1 MFTKRNLVDIKKS
14 TSKLQDPKK
23 DVATRVKH
31 LKIILENVDIAEA
44 KGLFEAN
51 FSHIYNVLYESF
63 VQTEGNLRQR
73 ELSFHLVHKAHKEEL
88 ECTLWILEQVLCLL
102 PELIHRRWQL
112 HSLGRMLGKLLHLG
126 NAIKL
131 RRQGI
136 RYFLMWY
143 QALNENAPQYVHHM
157 FASIVPGFYPPAP
170 PYNPP
175 LSPPDP
181 HQPVGPSELLPL
193 LPPSSGERPPD
204 HPGRFYLEA
213 LLEYMVHTTVKLEW
227 QDKAAYHHRCFNF
240 VLEKFK
246 MYYLPKICPNFCQ
259 ETSLYRPN
267 LELPVMRRL
276 DSENEA
282 VHCRVSLIMW
292 VTNYMHQAKKNNE
305 GGGAGP
311 PQNQQF
317 QPSPQQQHYH
327 PTHEEESHD
336 SAHPSLDSTISI
348 QTNKTTTD
356 EELAAQIVREV
367 LCSTRDNV
375 DFIHELYRQALL
387 LNFTHVVAIRKI
399 IAVYKDLIQGNVLEI
414 PPYALE
420 LPEDM
425 QRNPSDELNPDIVR
439 PGRLRNDSYLGAI
452 HKENL
457 LVRAGMQNLFQL
469 FMTHAANVFLLE
481 INSHVPRMLE
491 EQTDACKRVL
501 NIYRYMVMN
510 TRMDNNT
517 WEQLL
522 LVLLQITS
530 LVLGEN
536 PPKKKASSL
545 GGKLAPAIF
554 QTLIVTWIKANLNV
568 MISRELWDRFL
579 HVLTSLTNWEELIKE
594 WAKTL
599 ETLTRVLARH
609 VYNLDLTDLPLDRL
623 NEKTKRGRKGP
634 IKTENNIPSN
644 SNGQHSSVCR
654 QDSSLPDGHCISKRS
669 RAAIPRSYSETSLT
683 LKRRSTLVKQEVV
696 NNKNRRSRSLETL
709 SAAIGA
715 ASQHDADSADCTR
728 SPSPAP
734 SSGLESTSVKDSPMQ
749 LDVLVGGGGSGDGH
763 QDSDRGV
770 VCGGTVRGWLPDVAV
785 ILWRRMLG
793 ALGDVNQIS
802 DPKLHA
808 QVFDYLVKLTD
819 TLIKISQNQGVS
831 PDNMSTPQAPELVPP
846 LTLVLPW
853 CFGALTL
860 PDTYEVGKLS
870 ALRLLCTITLN
881 CDAKHRTYLPKFY
894 WFLHSALTG
903 PSKSAHNTCLKYLG
917 PRFLSLQLPG
927 SSLLLL
933 DLIHACNTVLNNT
946 EKLESTPRTEAVS
959 ILANLLTE
967 PDDLSSISVL
977 QPDQDL
983 HAMMCPDIKEHVVSI
998 LLRTGKREPKGKA
1011 RCIALSA
1018 LGIFVYKELNNQT
1031 FHPKV
1036 ADAINVLLLALK
1048 CTNKTIVQLTSDIL
1062 FLLCDHA
1069 PLLWQH
1075 YPRLGSGV
1083 VRALCATLAAH
1094 SSDRALSAAL
1104 LLCLGE
1110 WCMRL
1115 GPARLMEAEEYVQ
1128 GGTKA
1133 RCLLLRVFSVLYDI
1147 IVGVPVQTDTAS
1159 DSAPHNHPTADDF
1172 DPDIQQDD
1180 LGSRPSS
1187 KGNGKDAAVL
1197 CARTV
1202 IAHLVTHLGH
1212 FPMAIGAARLS
1223 SLVAEHDDVP
1233 DLSADELSTSIFD
1246 APNIQLFM
1254 LSKAVIASLIELPA
1268 LDLPG
1273 GGVTA
1278 GLSTADRQVR
1288 VLLRDLSGKSCW
1300 DASVLYRTPES
1311 LPRQTDEHDNAEVD
1325 VPSVTMRSNVFSA
1338 QPESLMVGVTPL
1350 HALPQ
1355 RAMRH
1360 RPPNVLPDVS
1370 NAAPDMD
1377 QLDDLLQYI
1386 GHTSSECLE
1395 NISRKL
1401 NEPAPAPMSGDLE
1414 NEAIASVISQRNIES
1429 EENRLA
1435 YQTDQIPVKPATRPC
1450 SRTDTKSVTS
1460 DSMKYQQQ
1468 SFSSTTPQNAFQ
1480 LCRLFFSQLG
1490 FAGWERRQQLHLL
1503 NKTERLLRELRNL
1516 DNQSCRETHK
1526 FAVIY
1531 VAPGQEDKNSIL
1543 SNQGGSVA
1551 YEQFLS
1557 ALAWEVELEA
1567 HTGFLGG
1574 LQRQGSTGLTA
1585 PYIATSFLEA
1595 VFHVAT
1601 RMPSDTPEAVL
1612 SKIRH
1617 LGNDEVHVVW
1627 SEHNRDYRRDII
1639 PTEFC
1644 DILIAIYPLGNNLN
1658 RVTVNC
1664 KADVPH
1670 FGVLFNEAIVESN
1683 VLAGLVRAT
1692 AICASRAKR
1701 MTYQFYQ
1708 QYYEE
1713 RARSLETVVTKHK
1726 HSSTYEEFIARVY
1739 SPVSGLGGA
1748 FRSGG
1753 QHMSG
1758 NTTESSTSTSG
1769 NSSLA
1774 NALLDSSHTHK
1785 VQQRSGDN
1793 KFRANEAVR
1802 TSWFN
1807 TSDVQTVES
1816 SISPRPMKRI
1826 TSNLKNPRKS
1836 LKHETSVESP
1846 PESPQQMTRKK

>member
-63 VQTEGNLRQR
+63 VQTETNLRQR
-73 ELSFHLVHKAHKEEL
+73 VHKAHKEEL

-143 QALNENAPQYVHHM
+143 QALNENAPQYVHHI
-157 FASIVPGFYPPAP
+157 FASIVPGFHSPAP

-181 HQPVGPSELLPL
+181 HQPVAPAELLPL
-193 LPPSSGERPPD
+193 LPPNSGERPPD

-227 QDKAAYHHRCFNF
+227 QDKAAYHHRCFNYL
-240 VLEKFK
+240 LEKFK
-246 MYYLPKICPNFCQ
+246 TYYLPKICPNFCQ

-267 LELPVMRRL
+267 LDLPVMRRL
-276 DSENEA
+276 ESENEA

-292 VTNYMHQAKKNNE
+292 VTNYMHQAKKNSE
-305 GGGAGP
+305 AGGVGTS
-311 PQNQQF
+311 QNQV
-317 QPSPQQQHYH
+317 QPIPQHQPYH
-327 PTHEEESHD
+327 STHEDESHD

-375 DFIHELYRQALL
+375 DFIHELYRQAFL
-387 LNFTHVVAIRKI
+387 LNFTHVIAIRRI
-399 IAVYKDLIQGNVLEI
+399 IAVYKDLIQGNVLEV

-425 QRNPSDELNPDIVR
+425 QRNPTDELNPESAR

-457 LVRAGMQNLFQL
+457 LVRAGMQNLYQL

-634 IKTENNIPSN
+634 TKTENNIPNN
-644 SNGQHSSVCR
+644 SSDCQHSAVCR
-654 QDSSLPDGHCISKRS
+654 QDSSLPDGHCLSKRS

-709 SAAIGA
+709 CASAGA
-715 ASQHDADSADCTR
+715 ASQHDADSADRTR

-749 LDVLVGGGGSGDGH
+749 LDVLAGGGGGGGCGAGDGQ

-808 QVFDYLVKLTD
+808 QVFEYLVKLTD

-831 PDNMSTPQAPELVPP
+831 PDNMSTPHAPELVPP

-860 PDTYEVGKLS
+860 PDSYEAGKLN

-903 PSKSAHNTCLKYLG
+903 PSRSAQNTCLKYLG

-927 SSLLLL
+927 STLLLL
-933 DLIHACNTVLNNT
+933 DVIHSCNTVLNST

-967 PDDLSSISVL
+967 PEDLSSISVL

-983 HAMMCPDIKEHVVSI
+983 HTMMCPDIKEHVVSI
-998 LLRTGKREPKGKA
+998 LLRTGKKEPKGKA

-1048 CTNKTIVQLTSDIL
+1048 FTNKTIVQLTTDIL

-1069 PLLWQH
+1069 SLLWQH

-1094 SSDRALSAAL
+1094 SADRPLSVAL

-1115 GPARLMEAEEYVQ
+1115 GPARLMEAEEYVA

-1133 RCLLLRVFSVLYDI
+1133 RCLLLRVFSVLHDI
-1147 IVGVPVQTDTAS
+1147 IVGSPVTS
-1159 DSAPHNHPTADDF
+1159 NSAADPALRNKTSVEDF

-1187 KGNGKDAAVL
+1187 RGNGKDAAVL

-1202 IAHLVTHLGH
+1202 LAHLVTHLGH

-1233 DLSADELSTSIFD
+1233 ELSADELSTSIFN
-1246 APNIQLFM
+1246 APNIQLFI
-1254 LSKAVIASLIELPA
+1254 LSKDVIASLIELPT

-1300 DASVLYRTPES
+1300 DASVLYRTPENV
-1311 LPRQTDEHDNAEVD
+1311 PHQADEQDNAQELD
-1325 VPSVTMRSNVFSA
+1325 AAFVTLRSNLSSA
-1338 QPESLMVGVTPL
+1338 QPESLMVGVTHL

-1386 GHTSSECLE
+1386 GHTSPECLE
-1395 NISRKL
+1395 NMSRKL
-1401 NEPAPAPMSGDLE
+1401 NEPAPAPMSSDLE
-1414 NEAIASVISQRNIES
+1414 NEAIASVISQRNFES
-1429 EENRLA
+1429 EDNRLA
-1435 YQTDQIPVKPATRPC
+1435 QLTDQIPVRPASRPC
-1450 SRTDTKSVTS
+1450 SRADAKSVTS
-1460 DSMKYQQQ
+1460 DSMNYHQQ
-1468 SFSSTTPQNAFQ
+1468 SINNTTFQNAFQ

-1543 SNQGGSVA
+1543 SNQGGSAA

-1585 PYIATSFLEA
+1585 PYIATSFLES

-1601 RMPSDTPEAVL
+1601 RMPSDTSEAVL
-1612 SKIRH
+1612 NKIRH
-1617 LGNDEVHVVW
+1617 LGNDEVHIVW

-1664 KADVPH
+1664 KADVPY
-1670 FGVLFNEAIVESN
+1670 FGVLFNEAIVESS

-1701 MTYQFYQ
+1701 MTYQYYQ

-1739 SPVSGLGGA
+1739 SPVSGLGGV
-1748 FRSGG
+1748 FRGGG
-1753 QHMSG
+1753 QQMGG
-1758 NTTESSTSTSG
+1758 NTSESATSGSG

-1774 NALLDSSHTHK
+1774 NALLDSSHSHK
-1785 VQQRSGDN
+1785 VQQRSGDS

-1807 TSDVQTVES
+1807 TSEVQNVES